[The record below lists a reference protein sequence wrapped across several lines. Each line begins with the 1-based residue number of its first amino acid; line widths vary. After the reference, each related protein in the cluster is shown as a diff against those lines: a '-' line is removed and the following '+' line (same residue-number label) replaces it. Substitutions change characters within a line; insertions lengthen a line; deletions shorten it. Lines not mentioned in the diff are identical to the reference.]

1 MNQIKQ
7 DSLTELNKQTKQ
19 VIGRLAPSPTGYLH
33 IGNAWSFLLAWL
45 SARLADGKI
54 YLRMEDIDPAR
65 SKPEFIDAILED
77 FAWLGIDYD
86 GEIVF
91 QSQRFNLYEAYKE
104 KLKPFIY
111 PCFCTRKELREV
123 AGAPQV
129 LTPSNR
135 LIMPDMGAIYQRTC
149 RFLSPEKQEKNKHKN
164 ACLRL
169 ACPPF
174 EASEEQIIPQDK
186 FFLEPIFS
194 FDDLVLGRQEF
205 NLNDCGGDFALQ
217 RSDKVWAYQFVVSID
232 DMLMGVN
239 QVVRGADILTSTP
252 RQLYLFHLLGYEA
265 PDYAHIPL
273 LLDEK
278 GERLA
283 KRHASQSLKSIH
295 QREPSPAP
303 LIQYLCQFLNIS
315 AEVGNAQELLAYCK
329 AKKIDNFPWHIL
341 KQYNNAIQIK
351 EF

>member
-1 MNQIKQ
+1 MRQQNIPAEQKAQ
-7 DSLTELNKQTKQ
+7 AKQ
-19 VIGRLAPSPTGYLH
+19 VFGRLAPSPTGCLH

-45 SARLADGKI
+45 SARLAGGKV

-65 SKPEFIDAILED
+65 SKSEFIDAILKD
-77 FAWLGIDYD
+77 FDWLGIDYD
-86 GEIVF
+86 GEIIY
-91 QSQRFNLYEAYKE
+91 QSQRSDIYEHYKE
-104 KLKPFIY
+104 QLKPFIY
-111 PCFCTRKELREV
+111 PCFCTRKELREA

-135 LIMPDMGAIYQRTC
+135 LIMPDMGAIYQRAC
-149 RFLSPEKQEKNKHKN
+149 RFLSEAEREKNRNKN
-164 ACLRL
+164 TCLRL

-174 EASEEQIIPQDK
+174 ETSEEQTIPQDK
-186 FFLEPIFS
+186 FSLSPIFS
-194 FDDLVLGRQEF
+194 FDDLVLGKQEF

-232 DMLMGVN
+232 DMLMGIN

-252 RQLYLFHLLGYEA
+252 RQLYLFHLLGYGA

-283 KRHASQSLKSIH
+283 KRHASQSLKNIR
-295 QREPSPAP
+295 QREPNPAP
-303 LIQYLCQFLNIS
+303 LIQYLCQFLGI
-315 AEVGNAQELLAYCK
+315 NADVSNTVELLAYCK
-329 AKKIDNFPWHIL
+329 AQKFRSFPWNVL
-341 KQYNNAIQIK
+341 KQYNRAIQIK

>member
-1 MNQIKQ
+1 MNETKQ
-7 DSLTELNKQTKQ
+7 NKQTKRAKQ
-19 VIGRLAPSPTGYLH
+19 VIGRLAPSPTGCLH

-45 SARLADGKI
+45 SARLCNGKI

-86 GEIVF
+86 GEIAF
-91 QSQRFNLYEAYKE
+91 QSQRSELYEAYKE
-104 KLKPFIY
+104 KLSSFIY
-111 PCFCTRKELREV
+111 PCFCTRKELREA

-129 LTPSNR
+129 LTPSKR
-135 LIMPDMGAIYQRTC
+135 LIMPDMGASYQRTC
-149 RFLSPEKQEKNKHKN
+149 RFLSSAEREKNKHKN
-164 ACLRL
+164 TCLRL

-174 EASEEQIIPQDK
+174 EACEEQTVPEK
-186 FFLEPIFS
+186 YFSLSPVFS
-194 FDDLVLGRQEF
+194 FEDLVLGRQEF
-205 NLNDCGGDFALQ
+205 NLNNCGGDFALQ

-252 RQLYLFHLLGYEA
+252 RQLYLFHLLGCQA
-265 PDYAHIPL
+265 PSYAHIPL

-283 KRHASQSLKSIH
+283 KRHASQSLKNIR
-295 QREPSPAP
+295 QREPNPAP
-303 LIQYLCQFLNIS
+303 LIQYLCQFLGIA
-315 AEVGNAQELLAYCK
+315 AEVSNAKELLAYIK
-329 AKKIDNFPWHIL
+329 NQNTQIFPWQVL
-341 KQYNNAIQIK
+341 RKYNNAIRIK
-351 EF
+351 AF

>member
-1 MNQIKQ
+1 MKPAEQKR
-7 DSLTELNKQTKQ
+7 Q

-65 SKPEFIDAILED
+65 SKPEFIDAIVED
-77 FAWLGIDYD
+77 FHWLGIDFD

-91 QSQRFNLYEAYKE
+91 QSQRSDIYEHYKE
-104 KLKPFIY
+104 QLKPFIY
-111 PCFCTRKELREV
+111 PCFCTRKELREA

-149 RFLSPEKQEKNKHKN
+149 RFLSPKERNKDKNT
-164 ACLRL
+164 CLRL

-174 EASEEQIIPQDK
+174 EPCEEQIIPQES
-186 FFLEPIFS
+186 FSLEPIFS

-232 DMLMGVN
+232 DMLMGIN
-239 QVVRGADILTSTP
+239 QIIRGADILTSTP
-252 RQLYLFHLLGYEA
+252 RQLYLFHLLGGDA

-278 GERLA
+278 GERFA
-283 KRHASQSLKSIH
+283 KRHASQSLKSIR

-303 LIQYLCQFLNIS
+303 LIQYLCQFLGIT
-315 AEVGNAQELLAYCK
+315 AEVDNAKELLASCK
-329 AKKIDNFPWHIL
+329 SQNIQNVPWYIL
-341 KQYNNAIQIK
+341 TQYKNAIQIK

>member
-1 MNQIKQ
+1 MRQIKQ
-7 DSLTELNKQTKQ
+7 KRQ

-86 GEIVF
+86 GEIIF
-91 QSQRFNLYEAYKE
+91 QSKRSELYEAYKE
-104 KLKPFIY
+104 KLASFIY
-111 PCFCTRKELREV
+111 PCFCTRKELREA

-149 RFLSPEKQEKNKHKN
+149 RFLSAEEREKNKNKN
-164 ACLRL
+164 TCLRL

-174 EASEEQIIPQDK
+174 EACEAQIPQDT
-186 FFLEPIFS
+186 FSLSPNFS
-194 FDDLVLGRQEF
+194 FEDLVLGGQEF

-217 RSDKVWAYQFVVSID
+217 RTDKVWAYQFVVSID
-232 DMLMGVN
+232 DMCMGVN

-283 KRHASQSLKSIH
+283 KRHASQSLKSIR

-303 LIQYLCQFLNIS
+303 LIQYLCQFLGIT
-315 AEVGNAQELLAYCK
+315 AEVNNTQELLAYCK
-329 AKKIDNFPWHIL
+329 SQNMQNFPWHIL